1 VKCAYCVPSAQV
13 AIFLTG
19 PRMLDA
25 SSIGVPKHLLGG
37 LLAEAE
43 MGDRR
48 ISGVAFQQ
56 NHISKCVLTRFSAGH
71 KSDSNLVDRVWRHP
85 RFRNG

>member
-1 VKCAYCVPSAQV
+1 MKCAYCIPSAQV
-13 AIFLTG
+13 AVFLPMG

-25 SSIGVPKHLLGG
+25 SGIGVPKHLLGG

-48 ISGVAFQQ
+48 NSG
-56 NHISKCVLTRFSAGH
+56 
-71 KSDSNLVDRVWRHP
+71 
-85 RFRNG
+85 